1 MDRMRDDITEE
12 AEWQSH
18 TEGAERADAPF
29 PLPADGAAAVAIL
42 VSGQMAL
49 GGALSL
55 FSNISRHFP
64 PRAWGP
70 PDMAAQALAS
80 VLVLGLLVAY
90 FRAVRGASL
99 RDMGLWSHG
108 IGRDAL
114 RGLGYAVAA
123 FVLGA
128 AITIAFWAVV
138 LIAAQAFGV
147 PGEAVEKFLLKS
159 SAREQETARGVMNVI
174 GILVAVCAAPFIEE
188 LVFRGVLFRGLR
200 RAVSFRISAAASA
213 AVFTALHFYVAGA
226 PMIFVMGLAAA
237 WTVERRRSIM
247 PALFM
252 HAFWNLRV
260 FAVLWPHRL

>member
-1 MDRMRDDITEE
+1 MTED
-12 AEWQSH
+12 AEWQSF
-18 TEGAERADAPF
+18 TNFAERSGAPF
-29 PLPADGAAAVAIL
+29 PQPADGAAAVVIL
-42 VSGQMAL
+42 VCGQMAA
-49 GGALSL
+49 GGVLSFFGKL
-55 FSNISRHFP
+55 SGYFPSRG
-64 PRAWGP
+64 WGP

-80 VLVLGLLVAY
+80 VLVLTLLLAY

-128 AITIAFWAVV
+128 AVTIAFWAVV
-138 LIAAQAFGV
+138 MIAAQAFGV
-147 PGEAVEKFLLKS
+147 PGEAVENFLLKS
-159 SAREQETARGVMNVI
+159 VAREQETARGVMNAL

-188 LVFRGVLFRGLR
+188 LVFRGALFRGLR

-226 PMIFVMGLAAA
+226 PMIFVMGLASA